1 MRLKRKKKK
10 KKRTCTNVR
19 SMTRE
24 ADWGPQFLEEL
35 VYLVS
40 KVEILV
46 VLDVCIL
53 LYHLWQLLLYSVL
66 LITL

>member
-1 MRLKRKKKK
+1 MMGK
-10 KKRTCTNVR
+10 
-19 SMTRE
+19 
-24 ADWGPQFLEEL
+24 ADWGHPFLEEL

-40 KVEILV
+40 IVKIQV

-53 LYHLWQLLLYSVL
+53 VCHLWQLLLYSVL

>member
-1 MRLKRKKKK
+1 
-10 KKRTCTNVR
+10 
-19 SMTRE
+19 MTRE

-53 LYHLWQLLLYSVL
+53 VCHLWQLLLYSVL

>member
-10 KKRTCTNVR
+10 QTCRNVR
-19 SMTRE
+19 SMTGE

-40 KVEILV
+40 IVEILV

-53 LYHLWQLLLYSVL
+53 VCHLWQLLLYNVL